1 VEVERSGTGTVKRLQ
16 ASVASDFGGGFDV
29 VAVGETNKRRVV
41 LKRIKE

>member
-1 VEVERSGTGTVKRLQ
+1 VEVQRSGTGTVRRLQ
-16 ASVASDFGGGFDV
+16 ASVASDFGGIDV